1 MLSEIAKKYARK
13 CSNVC
18 DQHSDLI
25 GDYVCLSHTHTHTLT
40 CIYIYIYIYNLVHQN
55 NPSKTEEEEEGKKE
69 VEPAANDPVHP
80 TEEDGKNEIEV
91 AAQATAIIDALVL
104 EVTKE
109 HGQGSDST
117 ESDDTEEDK

>member
-1 MLSEIAKKYARK
+1 MIHLRLKKK
-13 CSNVC
+13 
-18 DQHSDLI
+18 
-25 GDYVCLSHTHTHTLT
+25 
-40 CIYIYIYIYNLVHQN
+40 
-55 NPSKTEEEEEGKKE
+55 KEEE

-80 TEEDGKNEIEV
+80 NEEDGKYEIETV
-91 AAQATAIIDALVL
+91 AQATAIIDALVL